1 MKDGHYQ
8 SFDSFK
14 SDADQMFQ
22 NFYIY
27 NPINTELLTY
37 VNKISNY
44 FNNLSDSN
52 ENDEK
57 LFNQP
62 SSNDDEPMHTIG
74 RFKDYYI
81 NNFIQNISNCDD
93 TELKSDHSYSN
104 NESFNDNDNELKN
117 KSDMFNDNDD
127 NSNNSNRTFD
137 DNDND
142 LENDS
147 DTSDDNDDN
156 SNNNNRT
163 FDGNDLD
170 IIFDS
175 SKTTKNGITNLK
187 SIKMNIEKYIFSENN
202 QAPKIFLNDD
212 CYLTRTYDINTST
225 RTYNTIR
232 DRGALGYVTSYLDGS
247 HRMYQCSVLHYNN
260 ADYQC
265 KICKRA
271 KDLESVVEYNIHKF
285 DVEHLKQT
293 TLNVQKTP
301 LVTKKK
307 GVLDPIID
315 SLSYL
320 VACENFSLNRIS
332 CDAIRSLIIESIE
345 IGQRAPN
352 VPPDQ
357 LVPHISKST
366 IRSRILDLAHS
377 FGEKSSNSILLF
389 LIKVL

>member
-1 MKDGHYQ
+1 MKMRKNYL
-8 SFDSFK
+8 
-14 SDADQMFQ
+14 
-22 NFYIY
+22 
-27 NPINTELLTY
+27 INR
-37 VNKISNY
+37 
-44 FNNLSDSN
+44 
-52 ENDEK
+52 
-57 LFNQP
+57 
-62 SSNDDEPMHTIG
+62 

-81 NNFIQNISNCDD
+81 NNFIQNISNSDD
-93 TELKSDHSYSN
+93 TELKSDYSYSN
-104 NESFNDNDNELKN
+104 NESYNDNDNELKN
-117 KSDMFNDNDD
+117 KSDTFN
-127 NSNNSNRTFD
+127 
-137 DNDND
+137 
-142 LENDS
+142 
-147 DTSDDNDDN
+147 DNDDN

-175 SKTTKNGITNLK
+175 SKTTRNGITNLK
-187 SIKMNIEKYIFSENN
+187 SIKINIEKYIFSENN

-212 CYLTRTYDINTST
+212 CYQTRTYDTNTST

-320 VACENFSLNRIS
+320 VA
-332 CDAIRSLIIESIE
+332 
-345 IGQRAPN
+345 
-352 VPPDQ
+352 
-357 LVPHISKST
+357 
-366 IRSRILDLAHS
+366 
-377 FGEKSSNSILLF
+377 
-389 LIKVL
+389 